1 VARDVTDRI
10 RDLVGA
16 DSPRVERAR
25 RVADAVRAVTGHRWV
40 GVYAVRDDEVV
51 NLAWSGPG
59 PPAHPSFAIGSG
71 LTGAAIEARATIV
84 SNDVANDSRYL
95 RTLDTTGSEI
105 IVPVIAG
112 DRVVGTLDV
121 ESARTGAFGKEDRRA
136 LEQVAAELPSLFL

>member
-1 VARDVTDRI
+1 
-10 RDLVGA
+10 
-16 DSPRVERAR
+16 
-25 RVADAVRAVTGHRWV
+25 
-40 GVYAVRDDEVV
+40 VRDDEVV

-59 PPAHPSFAIGSG
+59 PPAHPRFAIGSG

-84 SNDVANDSRYL
+84 SSDVANDSRYL

-121 ESARTGAFGKEDRRA
+121 ESARTGAFGEEDRRA
-136 LEQVAAELPSLFL
+136 LERVAAELPSLFL

>member
-25 RVADAVRAVTGHRWV
+25 RVADVVRAVTGHRWV

-59 PPAHPSFAIGSG
+59 PPAHPRFAIGSG

-84 SNDVANDSRYL
+84 SSDVANDSRYL

-121 ESARTGAFGKEDRRA
+121 ESARTGAFGEEDRRA
-136 LEQVAAELPSLFL
+136 LERVAAELPSLFL